1 MVVVV
6 VAAVSILYIHLRTHN
21 TAAAWMLDLSNITD
35 RNRSID
41 RSIELAYMWYT
52 DSVLVVVAGAS

>member
-1 MVVVV
+1 
-6 VAAVSILYIHLRTHN
+6 
-21 TAAAWMLDLSNITD
+21 MLDLSNITD

-52 DSVLVVVAGAS
+52 DSVLVVLAGAS